1 MQSVGFTCTA
11 FLQLLSLNPSS
22 IYAIP
27 HLNDGTFPPSRA
39 RMNGGTSRDL
49 HDTFSVDASGTC
61 SHKRHDDTHQNEQYV
76 SIFRLMLVV
85 AATGQVTCVF
95 V

>member
-1 MQSVGFTCTA
+1 MQIVGFCCTA
-11 FLQLLSLNPSS
+11 FFKLLSLNPSS

-76 SIFRLMLVV
+76 SMFRLMLVV
-85 AATGQVTCVF
+85 AATAQVPCVF

>member
-1 MQSVGFTCTA
+1 MAS
-11 FLQLLSLNPSS
+11 
-22 IYAIP
+22 P

-61 SHKRHDDTHQNEQYV
+61 SHKRHDDTHQTEQYV
-76 SIFRLMLVV
+76 SMFRLMLVG
-85 AATGQVTCVF
+85 AATGPVTCVF